1 MENSAKRNTDVDVV
15 SRSAVPTQDQQ
26 DLSFPQTV
34 SCGWSDHID
43 SGISMSM
50 KENLEESESLEEV
63 EGSSTPIVTGETTF
77 QPTEEATEQV
87 TSFNSSG
94 RFDSGYRSLEECI
107 PKEIWA
113 FVPNDEG
120 DQ

>member
-1 MENSAKRNTDVDVV
+1 MENSAKRNTDIDVV
-15 SRSAVPTQDQQ
+15 SRSAVSTQGQQ
-26 DLSFPQTV
+26 EDLSFPQTV
-34 SCGWSDHID
+34 SCGCSDHFD

-50 KENLEESESLEEV
+50 KETLEESG
-63 EGSSTPIVTGETTF
+63 GSSTPIVTEEPTF
-77 QPTEEATEQV
+77 QPAEEEGETEPQR
-87 TSFNSSG
+87 TSLNSFG
-94 RFDSGYRSLEECI
+94 RFDSGYRSLEERI